1 METFQLCVHV
11 YNNICCRCRSLLSVK
26 DGGVS
31 KIIPLRPDGLFAY
44 RLFNVFQVTT
54 TAENLISIGRKCAIE
69 EHGGEEYFSLVMML
83 AIHQWH
89 WIIKVLRCCKYCV
102 MNLILF
108 FSIFR
113 SKTIQFRKSFSVS
126 DEHVFTLYIHVTK
139 MILHVV
145 DAQWCRSKIRTNGR
159 LDNFIKR
166 VIYLLDAT

>member
-1 METFQLCVHV
+1 METCQLCVHV

-31 KIIPLRPDGLFAY
+31 KIIPLPPDGLFAY
-44 RLFNVFQVTT
+44 LLINVFQVTS
-54 TAENLISIGRKCAIE
+54 TAENLISIGRKYAIE

-102 MNLILF
+102 IRF

-113 SKTIQFRKSFSVS
+113 PNTIQFRKSFSVS
-126 DEHVFTLYIHVTK
+126 NEHVFTIYIHVTK

-145 DAQWCRSKIRTNGR
+145 DGAMVQK
-159 LDNFIKR
+159 
-166 VIYLLDAT
+166 